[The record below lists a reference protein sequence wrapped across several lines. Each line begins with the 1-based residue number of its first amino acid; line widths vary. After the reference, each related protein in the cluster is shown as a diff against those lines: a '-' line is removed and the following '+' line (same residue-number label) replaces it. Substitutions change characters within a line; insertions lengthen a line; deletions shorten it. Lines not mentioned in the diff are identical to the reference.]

1 MFVCSDCNLVVENAT
16 VGVILRC
23 MLLLHLH
30 LCLTPEEQS
39 ESSQWLRGKQ
49 AQTNS
54 RDSLALTFSLSFS
67 RFTLYFVVSSA
78 VKAFASKKHLVDL
91 TAQ

>member
-1 MFVCSDCNLVVENAT
+1 
-16 VGVILRC
+16 
-23 MLLLHLH
+23 MLPLHLH